1 MGEEKKKPCCCRGV
15 AAIIIVVLTLLYMYG
30 IVTGLWVGIEVL
42 VLAIIIAIGSFTGCC
57 CCAKFCKTKEGE
69 QGSSCCEPPAEPPTA

>member
-15 AAIIIVVLTLLYMYG
+15 AAIIIAVLTLLG
-30 IVTGLWVGIEVL
+30 IHGTVTGLWASIVIL
-42 VLAIIIAIGSFTGCC
+42 VLAVMIAIGSFAGCC

-69 QGSSCCEPPAEPPTA
+69 CCEPPAEQPPTE